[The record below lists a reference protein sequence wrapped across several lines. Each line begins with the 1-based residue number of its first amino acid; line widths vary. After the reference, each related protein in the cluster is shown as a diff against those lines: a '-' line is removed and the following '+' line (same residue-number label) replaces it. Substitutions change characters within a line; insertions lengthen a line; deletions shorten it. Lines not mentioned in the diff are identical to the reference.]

1 MENGPDAVHR
11 KRPTK
16 LFFCSAGWGWSSSS
30 SRPGGRLGSLHRAVE
45 RRRTRRRRRA
55 LTGPHTMAHAP
66 HRPGSTPNM
75 PSSHRETDESSRDSG
90 FGEMDYEN
98 MPTDFSSHSS
108 LLLKKSSTFQFKNL
122 DMEMDDLVIEE
133 SLQIQTTNMICSK
146 SEELEVKDVL
156 SNLRSLRKGLSDVT
170 NSPRLPHAESPKSR
184 KSFFAKPQMPRAASM
199 YNNRKRCLHSN
210 SLDHKR
216 YRFDNV
222 AEELENVPTCSASS
236 TTTTT
241 TTTTTRRTSLM
252 LRVQSSSVLEVGH
265 HHVPQFLEVK
275 YHLETLTTNDS
286 QAFRRI
292 DARTLCQLMKSM
304 SSEEFAKKYVLI
316 DCRYPYEFNGGHIK
330 GAINIYDTAKCEEV
344 FFPSNSEHREEIH
357 RRIPIFYCEYSQ
369 KRGPSMAQMLR
380 SVDRQRNVDAY
391 PKVDFPE
398 IYVVDK
404 GYRNFF
410 EIFRESSDRHLC
422 EPCSYVAMADIR
434 FTHHLKR
441 FNFHKKSWGN
451 TTCSRSLPPQSRLAL
466 RQLSEGAYYSPSN
479 PGPQRPS
486 SRRPLFVAAPKTP
499 EPQPHPAPLRPLHF
513 S

>member
-1 MENGPDAVHR
+1 MI
-11 KRPTK
+11 
-16 LFFCSAGWGWSSSS
+16 CSE
-30 SRPGGRLGSLHRAVE
+30 L
-45 RRRTRRRRRA
+45 
-55 LTGPHTMAHAP
+55 M
-66 HRPGSTPNM
+66 
-75 PSSHRETDESSRDSG
+75 
-90 FGEMDYEN
+90 
-98 MPTDFSSHSS
+98 
-108 LLLKKSSTFQFKNL
+108 LLEVDLLEVFKNL

-184 KSFFAKPQMPRAASM
+184 KSFFAKPLMPRAASM
-199 YNNRKRCLHSN
+199 YNRCSN
-210 SLDHKR
+210 LFSEFYHYHNDKKD
-216 YRFDNV
+216 FADD
-222 AEELENVPTCSASS
+222 ASTILIS
-236 TTTTT
+236 P
-241 TTTTTRRTSLM
+241 RSRPSP
-252 LRVQSSSVLEVGH
+252 RA
-265 HHVPQFLEVK
+265 PK

-344 FFPSNSEHREEIH
+344 FFPSNSQHRDEIH

-410 EIFRESSDRHLC
+410 EIFRDSSDRHLC

-479 PGPQRPS
+479 PAPSRPS
-486 SRRPLFVAAPKTP
+486 SRRPLFAAAPKTP
-499 EPQPHPAPLRPLHF
+499 EPPPQPAPLRPLHF

>member
-1 MENGPDAVHR
+1 
-11 KRPTK
+11 
-16 LFFCSAGWGWSSSS
+16 
-30 SRPGGRLGSLHRAVE
+30 
-45 RRRTRRRRRA
+45 
-55 LTGPHTMAHAP
+55 
-66 HRPGSTPNM
+66 M

-222 AEELENVPTCSASS
+222 AEELE
-236 TTTTT
+236 
-241 TTTTTRRTSLM
+241 
-252 LRVQSSSVLEVGH
+252 
-265 HHVPQFLEVK
+265 K

-451 TTCSRSLPPQSRLAL
+451 TTCSRSLP
-466 RQLSEGAYYSPSN
+466 
-479 PGPQRPS
+479 
-486 SRRPLFVAAPKTP
+486 
-499 EPQPHPAPLRPLHF
+499 
-513 S
+513 